1 MTTLAGYDAMSVDD
15 CKRHE
20 IVGGELVEMPGR
32 PIRHQR
38 ALLVLMRMLLDQLP
52 DHLDVL
58 HSFDVLLKAG
68 PWPLL
73 RKPDLVVTR
82 DLRDD
87 VTRFDAKD
95 VPLVVEIMSEE
106 SEHVD
111 LAVKLREYAA
121 AGIPN
126 YWIVALD
133 DPASMAA
140 YALAD
145 GRYELATAASRTIDV
160 MRPSPMTINLDELI
174 R

>member
-1 MTTLAGYDAMSVDD
+1 MTLAGYDAMPEED
-15 CKRHE
+15 CRRHE

-32 PIRHQR
+32 SIGHQR
-38 ALLVLMRMLLDQLP
+38 ALMVLMRMLLDQLP
-52 DHLDVL
+52 AHLDAV
-58 HSFDVLLKAG
+58 HSFDVLLEDG

-87 VTRFDAKD
+87 VTRFDARD

-133 DPASMAA
+133 RPASMAA
-140 YALAD
+140 YTLAD

-160 MRPSPMTINLDELI
+160 PRPVPMTLNLDELI

>member
-1 MTTLAGYDAMSVDD
+1 MTLAGYDAMPDED

-32 PIRHQR
+32 TIRHQR
-38 ALLVLMRMLLDQLP
+38 ALMVLLRMLLDHLP
-52 DHLDVL
+52 DHLEVV
-58 HSFDVLLKAG
+58 HSFDVLLEDG
-68 PWPLL
+68 PRPLL

-87 VTRFDAKD
+87 VTRFDARD
-95 VPLVVEIMSEE
+95 VALVVEIMSEE

-111 LAVKLREYAA
+111 LSVKLREYAA
-121 AGIPN
+121 AGIPD

-133 DPASMAA
+133 RPASMAA

-145 GRYELATAASRTIDV
+145 GRYELSAAGTRTIDV
-160 MRPSPMTINLDELI
+160 LRPAPMALNLDELI